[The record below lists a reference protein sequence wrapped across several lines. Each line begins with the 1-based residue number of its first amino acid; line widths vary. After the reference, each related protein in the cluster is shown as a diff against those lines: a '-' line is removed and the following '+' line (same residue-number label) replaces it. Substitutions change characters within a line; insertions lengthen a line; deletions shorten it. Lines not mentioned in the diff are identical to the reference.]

1 MLVKVHFIITMCHAR
16 TSWKKFIFGFFIGF
30 LTTFCIV
37 GTFLKIACTLESSKQ
52 SWNPKPMPKPDDI
65 SVSEELAHKVRV
77 LCWIMT
83 SPKNLKTRTIHV
95 KYSWIRHCNISLF
108 MSSTSSDDFP
118 TIGLGTKE
126 GRSELYL
133 KTIRAFQYIHKH
145 YINQA
150 DWFLKAD
157 DDTYIVM
164 ENLNLML
171 SNYTP
176 DQPIYFGKLFKPFV
190 KQGYMSG
197 GAGYLLSK
205 EALKRF
211 VEGFH
216 SGNCSHRS
224 SVEDLELGH
233 CMEIMGVAPVDTRD
247 SNGRET
253 FHPFPPEFHLTNHL
267 EKDDLY
273 HDYSVY
279 PVVEGPKCCS
289 DLAISFHYVDA
300 ELMHT
305 LEYFTYHLRA
315 YGYQYRYQ
323 PQWPALTN
331 RQHND
336 TKKPI
341 NIKTNLSE
349 SSAMKD
355 IGTGA

>member
-1 MLVKVHFIITMCHAR
+1 MYSLITDFSLPFLEMCMY
-16 TSWKKFIFGFFIGF
+16 
-30 LTTFCIV
+30 LT
-37 GTFLKIACTLESSKQ
+37 
-52 SWNPKPMPKPDDI
+52 DDI

-197 GAGYLLSK
+197 GAGYVLSK
-205 EALKRF
+205 ESLQRF
-211 VEGFH
+211 IEGFRK
-216 SGNCSHRS
+216 GVCSHKS
-224 SVEDLELGH
+224 PVEDLELGQ
-233 CMEIMGVAPVDTRD
+233 CMENMGVIAGDTRD
-247 SNGRET
+247 SENRES
-253 FHPFPPEFHLTNHL
+253 FHPFTP
-267 EKDDLY
+267 D
-273 HDYSVY
+273 
-279 PVVEGPKCCS
+279 
-289 DLAISFHYVDA
+289 
-300 ELMHT
+300 
-305 LEYFTYHLRA
+305 YHLFGHFPENTVYYHYSYYHIIEVSSELLVNSKIFFFLLG
-315 YGYQYRYQ
+315 YG
-323 PQWPALTN
+323 
-331 RQHND
+331 
-336 TKKPI
+336 K
-341 NIKTNLSE
+341 
-349 SSAMKD
+349 
-355 IGTGA
+355 